1 MATAPDPSGVRRCL
15 AVLRALRHVAES
27 RGGAD
32 VDLGRGYS
40 LCDYRGTADGVSFT
54 LLEPVGTLHVV
65 GAEVPEPISYRAA
78 RVSLTGGTAEVEMY
92 DE

>member
-1 MATAPDPSGVRRCL
+1 MRRCL

-27 RGGAD
+27 RNGAD
-32 VDLGRGYS
+32 IDLGHGYS
-40 LCDYRGTADGVSFT
+40 LCDYRATADGVSFT
-54 LLEPVGTLHVV
+54 LLEPLGTLHVI
-65 GAEVPEPISYRAA
+65 GAEAPQPISYRAA